1 MSRVLVVT
9 GGSRGLGAATCI
21 GAAERGYEA
30 ICVNYVSN
38 KARADEVVA
47 ACEKAGA
54 KAIAVQAD
62 VSEEADVER
71 LFATVDS
78 ELGAVTHLVNSAG
91 IVGPHARV
99 DELKAEDLSPLW
111 ELNITAMLICC
122 REAIRRMSTTHG
134 GKGGAIVNLSS
145 AASHLGGAGV
155 NVPYAAS
162 KGAVDS
168 LNWGLAQEVVAE
180 GIRVN
185 AVSPGVIDTDI
196 QPPGRVED
204 MGPKLPM
211 KRVGQAHEVANAILF
226 LLSDEASYIAGT
238 KINVSGAR

>member
-38 KARADEVVA
+38 KERADQVVA

-62 VSEEADVER
+62 VAQEADVVR
-71 LFATVDS
+71 LFETVDS
-78 ELGAVTHLVNSAG
+78 ELGTVTHLVNSAG
-91 IVGPHARV
+91 IVGPYGRV
-99 DELKAEDLSPLW
+99 DELKAEDLTPL
-111 ELNITAMLICC
+111 C
-122 REAIRRMSTTHG
+122 HG
-134 GKGGAIVNLSS
+134 GSGGAIVNVSS
-145 AASHLGGAGV
+145 ASSHLGGPDI
-155 NVPYAAS
+155 NVSYAAS

-168 LNWGLAQEVVAE
+168 LNWGLAQEVAAE

-185 AVSPGVIDTDI
+185 SVSPGVIDTEI
-196 QPPGRVED
+196 QPPGRVEQV
-204 MGPKLPM
+204 GPNLPM
-211 KRVGQAHEVANAILF
+211 KRVGQAEEVANAILF
-226 LLSDEASYIAGT
+226 LLSDDASYVSGT
-238 KINVSGAR
+238 KVNVSGAR